1 MNVLE
6 EDKSYAERVQKNM
19 DEIVKRLGTEAR
31 LTLENENV
39 GTFEKCLKLCLNI
52 DRMHHARNSLSLWR
66 FPCKRLVP
74 LPGCGG
80 LEARSGCV

>member
-19 DEIVKRLGTEAR
+19 HGIVKRLGAEAR

-39 GTFEKCLKLCLNI
+39 GAFEKCWKLCLNI
-52 DRMHHARNSLSLWR
+52 DRMHHTRNSLSLRR
-66 FPCKRLVP
+66 FSCKRLVP
-74 LPGCGG
+74 LPGCRGF
-80 LEARSGCV
+80 EARSGCV